1 MKIKISNEG
10 KRIDIYSTKVRIND
24 LNYGDH
30 VGHQTVYEY
39 CHDARIQFL
48 EKIGVAL
55 DRPIN
60 EINFGGYSLI
70 MSQSAANYLAEI
82 KYGMEIDIEVYLEYA
97 GQSYFELSYCLVNKD
112 DQAELAKVITT
123 MVCFDYKNNKV
134 SPIPDEILS
143 YLKNSLN

>member
-55 DRPIN
+55 D
-60 EINFGGYSLI
+60 GL
-70 MSQSAANYLAEI
+70 
-82 KYGMEIDIEVYLEYA
+82 
-97 GQSYFELSYCLVNKD
+97 
-112 DQAELAKVITT
+112 
-123 MVCFDYKNNKV
+123 
-134 SPIPDEILS
+134 
-143 YLKNSLN
+143 